1 MYECNIT
8 QHKYKIGFCK
18 NYGSHPV
25 RVTALKLK
33 DQKYGSL
40 L

>member
-8 QHKYKIGFCK
+8 QHKYKKKFCE
-18 NYGSHPV
+18 NDGSNPV
-25 RVTALKLK
+25 RLTALKLK
-33 DQKYGSL
+33 DQKYSSL